1 MNSVVENDRRDQ
13 IIAEAIFII
22 ENNATLR
29 ETEKIFNV
37 SRSTIN
43 RDIAKRLPKIDPDL
57 AKKANAVLLS
67 NKAINRANI
76 VKIRKAFLEAKC

>member
-1 MNSVVENDRRDQ
+1 MNSVVENERRDQ

-43 RDIAKRLPKIDPDL
+43 RDIAKRLPQIDPDL
-57 AKKANAVLLS
+57 AKKANAVLSS